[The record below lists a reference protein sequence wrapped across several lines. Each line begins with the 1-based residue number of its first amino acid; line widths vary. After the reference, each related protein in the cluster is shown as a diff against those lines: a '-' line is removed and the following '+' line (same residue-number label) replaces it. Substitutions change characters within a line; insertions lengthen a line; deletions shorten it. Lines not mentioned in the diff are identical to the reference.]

1 MATPVSTRLIV
12 PAAFWVGLTAALLVL
27 WLSGQGARAW
37 EVVREARWAVLPLV
51 VLLGIALPVIHAI
64 RWRIVMRTLGTD
76 ISPLMAADMTVS
88 ASLVNYASPGYLGAP
103 AMAFMANR
111 TAGAPWSRSLLSL
124 AFEQGLDF
132 LVLVVG
138 SLIALAILGPDR
150 ISEIV
155 PELGRTAQLT
165 LGVLLVVG
173 IVVFLLLGRDRIE
186 RGAKRIVE
194 AFRALGGRVDWRI
207 IGVLTLAKWL
217 AQAAVVG
224 LLLWALRLPTDPTA
238 LLALSTIPLMIGQLV
253 PLPGGVGARE
263 AAIVALSGA
272 TGATAAGL
280 LGLAVLQRVL
290 LIASL
295 PLSLGLLRLARA
307 SGLGGQP

>member
-1 MATPVSTRLIV
+1 MAAPASSRLIV
-12 PAAFWVGLTAALLVL
+12 PAAFWLGLLAALLAL
-27 WLSGQGARAW
+27 WLSGQAGRAW
-37 EVVREARWAVLPLV
+37 EVVRVARWSVLPLV
-51 VLLGIALPVIHAI
+51 VVLGIVLPVIHAI
-64 RWRIVMRTLGTD
+64 RWRVVMRTMGTD
-76 ISPLMAADMTVS
+76 VSPLLAADMTVS

-103 AMAFMANR
+103 AMAFMAKR

-132 LVLVVG
+132 LVLVLG
-138 SLIALAILGPDR
+138 SIIALGLLGPDR
-150 ISEIV
+150 IGDIV
-155 PELGRTAQLT
+155 PELGRLT
-165 LGVLLVVG
+165 EIALVMLLVIGTIAFMLVG
-173 IVVFLLLGRDRIE
+173 RGRVV

-224 LLLWALRLPTDPTA
+224 LLLWALRLPTDMTT
-238 LLALSTIPLMIGQLV
+238 LLSLATLPLMIGQLV

-290 LIASL
+290 LLAAL

-307 SGLGGQP
+307 SGIGGPL

>member
-1 MATPVSTRLIV
+1 MAAPASSRLIV
-12 PAAFWVGLTAALLVL
+12 PVAFWLGLTVALLAL
-27 WLSGQGARAW
+27 WLSGQAGRAW
-37 EVVREARWAVLPLV
+37 DVVRDARLAALPLV
-51 VLLGIALPVIHAI
+51 IMFGVALPIIHAI
-64 RWRIVMRTLGTD
+64 RWRIVMRALGTD
-76 ISPLMAADMTVS
+76 VSPLLAADLTVS

-103 AMAFMANR
+103 AMAFLANR

-132 LVLVVG
+132 LVLLAG
-138 SLIALAILGPDR
+138 SAVALALLGPDR
-150 ISEIV
+150 IGDIV
-155 PELGRTAQLT
+155 PELGQTAQLGIG
-165 LGVLLVVG
+165 LLAVIGGALFLLV
-173 IVVFLLLGRDRIE
+173 GRDRIA

-207 IGVLTLAKWL
+207 IGILTLAKWL

-224 LLLWALRLPTDPTA
+224 LLLWALRLPTDLTT
-238 LLALSTIPLMIGQLV
+238 LLSLATLPLLIGQLV

-272 TGATAAGL
+272 TGAGAAGL

-290 LIASL
+290 LVAAL
-295 PLSLGLLRLARA
+295 PLSLGMLRLARA
-307 SGLGGQP
+307 AGIGAAP

>member
-1 MATPVSTRLIV
+1 MAAPASSRLIV
-12 PAAFWVGLTAALLVL
+12 PAAFWVGLVAALLTL
-27 WLSGQGARAW
+27 WLTGQAGRAW
-37 EVVREARWAVLPLV
+37 EVVREARLVALPLV
-51 VLLGIALPVIHAI
+51 ILLGIALPIIHAI

-76 ISPLMAADMTVS
+76 VSPLLAADMTVS

-103 AMAFMANR
+103 AMAYMANR

-138 SLIALAILGPDR
+138 SIVALALLGPDR
-150 ISEIV
+150 IGNIL

-165 LGVLLVVG
+165 LGVLLVVCAA
-173 IVVFLLLGRDRIE
+173 VFVLIGRDRIE
-186 RGAKRIVE
+186 RGTKRIAE
-194 AFRALGGRVDWRI
+194 AFSALGGQVNWSI

-224 LLLWALRLPTDPTA
+224 LLLWALRLPADMTT
-238 LLALSTIPLMIGQLV
+238 LLSLATIPLMIGQLV

-272 TGATAAGL
+272 TGATATGL
-280 LGLAVLQRVL
+280 LGLAILQRVL
-290 LIASL
+290 LVAAL
-295 PLSLGLLRLARA
+295 PLSLGLLRLVRA
-307 SGLGGQP
+307 SGFGRPL

>member
-1 MATPVSTRLIV
+1 MATPAGHRLIV
-12 PAAFWVGLTAALLVL
+12 PAAFWLGLVAALLAL
-27 WLSGQGARAW
+27 WLSGQAGRAW
-37 EVVREARWAVLPLV
+37 EVVRDARLVVLPLV
-51 VLLGIALPVIHAI
+51 LALGVALPVIHAI
-64 RWRIVMRTLGTD
+64 RWRVVMRTLGTD
-76 ISPLMAADMTVS
+76 VSPLLAADMTVS

-111 TAGAPWSRSLLSL
+111 SAGAPWSRSLLSL

-132 LVLVVG
+132 LVLLAG
-138 SLIALAILGPDR
+138 SAIALAWLGPDR
-150 ISEIV
+150 LDELV
-155 PELGRTAQLT
+155 PDVGRSAQIAF
-165 LGVLLVVG
+165 GLLVIGGAVT
-173 IVVFLLLGRDRIE
+173 FLLLGRDRIR

-224 LLLWALRLPTDPTA
+224 LLLWALRLPADPTS
-238 LLALSTIPLMIGQLV
+238 LLTLSTLPLLIGQLV

-263 AAIVALSGA
+263 AAIIALSSA
-272 TGATAAGL
+272 TGASAAGL

-290 LIASL
+290 LVAAL
-295 PLSLGLLRLARA
+295 PLSLGLLRLARVT
-307 SGLGGQP
+307 GICGTP

>member
-1 MATPVSTRLIV
+1 MAAPASSRLIV
-12 PAAFWVGLTAALLVL
+12 PAAFWVGLTAAMLAL
-27 WLSGQGARAW
+27 WLSGQAGRAW
-37 EVVREARWAVLPLV
+37 EVVREARLVALPLV
-51 VLLGIALPVIHAI
+51 ILLGIALPVIHAI

-76 ISPLMAADMTVS
+76 VSPLLAADMTVS

-111 TAGAPWSRSLLSL
+111 SAGAPWSRSLLSL

-132 LVLVVG
+132 LVLIVG
-138 SLIALAILGPDR
+138 SVVAIGLLGPDR
-150 ISEIV
+150 LGDLV

-165 LGVLLVVG
+165 VDVVFVVG
-173 IVVFLLLGRDRIE
+173 AVLFLLAGRDRIE
-186 RGAKRIVE
+186 RGAKRVVE
-194 AFRALGGRVDWRI
+194 AFRALGGRVDWTI

-224 LLLWALRLPTDPTA
+224 LLLWALRLPTDITT
-238 LLALSTIPLMIGQLV
+238 LLSLATLPLLIGQLV

-263 AAIVALSGA
+263 AAIVALAGA
-272 TGATAAGL
+272 TGASAAGL

-290 LIASL
+290 LVAAL
-295 PLSLGLLRLARA
+295 PISLGLLRLARA
-307 SGLGGQP
+307 ARIGGAL

>member
-1 MATPVSTRLIV
+1 MAAPASSRLIV
-12 PAAFWVGLTAALLVL
+12 PAAFWLGLTAALLAL
-27 WLSGQGARAW
+27 WLSGQAGSAW
-37 EVVREARWAVLPLV
+37 EIVRDARWAVLPLV

-64 RWRIVMRTLGTD
+64 RWRIVMQALGTD
-76 ISPLMAADMTVS
+76 VTPLLAADLTVS

-103 AMAFMANR
+103 AMAFLANR

-132 LVLVVG
+132 LVLLAG
-138 SLIALAILGPDR
+138 SAIALALLGPDGV
-150 ISEIV
+150 SDIV
-155 PELGRTAQLT
+155 PALSRTGQLA
-165 LGVLLVVG
+165 LGVLLAIGAVLIMLV
-173 IVVFLLLGRDRIE
+173 GRDRVV
-186 RGAKRIVE
+186 RAAKRIVE

-217 AQAAVVG
+217 AQAVVVG
-224 LLLWALRLPTDPTA
+224 LLLWALRLPADLTT
-238 LLALSTIPLMIGQLV
+238 LLSLATLPLLIGQLV

-290 LIASL
+290 LVAAL
-295 PLSLGLLRLARA
+295 PLSLGLLRLARSARFGA
-307 SGLGGQP
+307 SL

>member
-1 MATPVSTRLIV
+1 MAAPASSRLIV
-12 PAAFWVGLTAALLVL
+12 PAAFWVGLTAALLAL
-27 WLSGQGARAW
+27 WLSGQAGRAW
-37 EVVREARWAVLPLV
+37 EVVREARLAALPLV
-51 VLLGIALPVIHAI
+51 ILLGIALPVIHAI

-76 ISPLMAADMTVS
+76 VSPLLAADMTVS

-111 TAGAPWSRSLLSL
+111 SAGAPWSRSLLSL

-132 LVLVVG
+132 LVLIVG
-138 SLIALAILGPDR
+138 SVIAISLLGPDR
-150 ISEIV
+150 LGDLL

-165 LGVLLVVG
+165 LGAVFVAGVVL
-173 IVVFLLLGRDRIE
+173 FLLTGRDRIE

-224 LLLWALRLPTDPTA
+224 LLLWALRLPTDATT
-238 LLALSTIPLMIGQLV
+238 LLSLATLPLMIGQLV

-290 LIASL
+290 LVAAL

-307 SGLGGQP
+307 SGIGRTL